1 MEQSFV
7 EAKVLAANERLGLA
21 QEQLDLAIQACNA
34 GKSSVDV
41 INGASDKL
49 REART
54 CIDEVRAH
62 IEATSE
68 VAPQMRDCPGCAS
81 RVRAQA
87 TLCGYCWTKLNPSS

>member
-7 EAKVLAANERLGLA
+7 EARVLAANERLGLA
-21 QEQLDLAIQACNA
+21 QEQLELAIQACNA

-41 INGASDKL
+41 LNGASNKM

-62 IEATSE
+62 IEATAE
-68 VAPQMRDCPGCAS
+68 VAPPMRDCPACKKS
-81 RVRAQA
+81 VRAQA
-87 TLCGYCWTKLNPSS
+87 TLCGYCWTISPSS